1 VLATPT
7 NFLIWA
13 GICAA
18 SYSGLSGSNAAAVS
32 TSVPPEHAGF
42 YIGLLGFVD
51 TGGMS
56 VGPLFLN
63 LFGVGDSGAAA
74 GDAGAR
80 ARGVLALPTALLL
93 VGHAV
98 RVVRAQRE
106 RQRMAVVLT

>member
-1 VLATPT
+1 
-7 NFLIWA
+7 
-13 GICAA
+13 
-18 SYSGLSGSNAAAVS
+18 
-32 TSVPPEHAGF
+32 
-42 YIGLLGFVD
+42 
-51 TGGMS
+51 MS

-74 GDAGAR
+74 GDALAR
-80 ARGVLALPTALLL
+80 SRGVLALPTALLL